1 LNGER
6 GSHTAVLCGRNAVQL
21 SFPDRA
27 PLALDRL
34 AESLSSVGTVSR
46 NAFLLR
52 AAIDGYELT
61 VFPDGRAIISGTDDP
76 AEAKTIYAKYVG
88 N

>member
-1 LNGER
+1 MLDRER
-6 GSHTAVLCGRNAVQL
+6 YWDCLDQAVE
-21 SFPDRA
+21 
-27 PLALDRL
+27 ALDRL
-34 AESLSSVGTVSR
+34 AESLSSVGSVSR

-52 AAIDGYELT
+52 AEIDGYELT
-61 VFPDGRAIISGTDDP
+61 VFLDGRAIIGGTEDP